1 MSIVGFYITLSNSWL
16 LVFQARMAVIVQS
29 YLQAH
34 RLPRMPLG
42 DPHGGL
48 FEYTDEGLPETVF
61 ACTVPARDPS
71 RSAAFYTDMLGLELL
86 GSDGDRVFLRRG
98 ACNIVL
104 VRSEAVGIDTGIYL
118 GVGNPY
124 DTRRRLIDEGVVF
137 AEPPVR
143 TPMGTATAIRDDDG
157 NTLHLIET
165 GAEFRL

>member
-1 MSIVGFYITLSNSWL
+1 ML
-16 LVFQARMAVIVQS
+16 AAIVQS
-29 YLQAH
+29 YLQAR

-71 RSAAFYTDMLGLELL
+71 RSSAFYTDVLGMELL
-86 GSDGDRVFLRRG
+86 GSDGDRAFLRRG
-98 ACNIVL
+98 ACNIIL
-104 VRSEAVGIDTGIYL
+104 VRSEAVGVDTGIYL
-118 GVGNPY
+118 GVGSPY

-137 AEPPVR
+137 VEPPAR
-143 TPMGTATAIRDDDG
+143 TPLGTATAIRDDDG